1 MKNKETYNCK
11 PDFSHEGKLPDNSLY
26 DKSLHAKT
34 Y

>member
-1 MKNKETYNCK
+1 MTQGAYNCK
-11 PDFSHEGKLPDNSLY
+11 VGSIHVGKPPDISLY